1 MGYVDSPRSIPELPA
16 GAHPLSQLCGAEAAR
31 GAKAW
36 VQEGDMTRQ
45 DKRMTS
51 EELVHDVGSVGLWL
65 FAAILLVLAAAAVL
79 ESIATR

>member
-1 MGYVDSPRSIPELPA
+1 MGYVDSPRSIPELP
-16 GAHPLSQLCGAEAAR
+16 
-31 GAKAW
+31 
-36 VQEGDMTRQ
+36 EGDMTRQ

-51 EELVHDVGSVGLWL
+51 EELVHDVGSFGLWL

>member
-1 MGYVDSPRSIPELPA
+1 V
-16 GAHPLSQLCGAEAAR
+16 
-31 GAKAW
+31 KAW
-36 VQEGDMTRQ
+36 VQERDMTRQ

-51 EELVHDVGSVGLWL
+51 EELAHDVGSVGLWL

>member
-1 MGYVDSPRSIPELPA
+1 MTAS
-16 GAHPLSQLCGAEAAR
+16 
-31 GAKAW
+31 

-45 DKRMTS
+45 EKSMTS

-65 FAAILLVLAAAAVL
+65 FSAILLVLATAAVL